1 MEKLLRV
8 LLLLS
13 GPKMYSLAEIR
24 ERFSNSERTIYRH
37 FDIIEKAGFVLE
49 KKNHGDGMRYKLAKN
64 SQYMSV
70 KGLLHFSDEEA
81 TLLYRL
87 LSEFDDQTQI
97 KLQLIKKLN
106 TLYNVKALNAKF
118 KDFEIEKIKQI
129 NDAITDKKQVH
140 INSYRSSHSGTT
152 TDRIVEPFT
161 FTEDYEAVWCYDI
174 SDYKNKLFK
183 ISRMGSIHISLREWA
198 YAHAHNSPYM
208 DAFRM
213 SSDDPIATVE
223 ADLTLKAYNLM
234 REEFPRAHSY
244 IKHKGEVYRLKI
256 PVASYVGIGRFVLGL
271 PGEVRVIGP
280 PEFKRFLTDQIN
292 KHSD

>member
-129 NDAITDKKQVH
+129 NDA
-140 INSYRSSHSGTT
+140 
-152 TDRIVEPFT
+152 
-161 FTEDYEAVWCYDI
+161 
-174 SDYKNKLFK
+174 
-183 ISRMGSIHISLREWA
+183 
-198 YAHAHNSPYM
+198 
-208 DAFRM
+208 
-213 SSDDPIATVE
+213 
-223 ADLTLKAYNLM
+223 
-234 REEFPRAHSY
+234 
-244 IKHKGEVYRLKI
+244 
-256 PVASYVGIGRFVLGL
+256 
-271 PGEVRVIGP
+271 
-280 PEFKRFLTDQIN
+280 
-292 KHSD
+292 